1 MPQSPS
7 VPLLLAQSDPNGA
20 RTDSSLVAPLQESFD
35 PTRYL
40 FDNPW
45 PLAGLL
51 VAVAVGLVWWFNRQG
66 KAKEGVRW
74 AALCGALAAAAVLTG
89 RLVTTQREVLMAQ
102 TRQLIS
108 VTAKADLVVLEP
120 LLAREIVL
128 TLPGNSAAFSRG
140 QILDLVRKYPGGQY
154 PVESVSIDSV
164 QAVLDGPSI
173 ANAQVHVR
181 TSAPEAT
188 LYDFPVGSWWKI
200 GWRRDGDRWVVSSL
214 QCLQIDGVSPGTSVS
229 P

>member
-1 MPQSPS
+1 MPRSPS
-7 VPLLLAQSDPNGA
+7 IPLLLAQSDPNGA
-20 RTDSSLVAPLQESFD
+20 RTGSPLIAPLREPFD

-51 VAVAVGLVWWFNRQG
+51 IVAAIGLVWWFNREG
-66 KAKEGVRW
+66 KARQGVRW
-74 AALCGALAAAAVLTG
+74 AGLCLMLAAAVTLTG
-89 RLVTTQREVLMAQ
+89 NLVTTQREILGGQ
-102 TRQLIS
+102 TRLLIS
-108 VTAKADLVVLEP
+108 VASKADTVALES
-120 LLAREIVL
+120 LLGREIVL
-128 TLPGNSAAFSRG
+128 TVPGNSANFSRG

-154 PVESVSIDSV
+154 PVESVSVDRVQTVLEGRSV
-164 QAVLDGPSI
+164 ATT
-173 ANAQVHVR
+173 QVQVR
-181 TSAPEAT
+181 TRAPEAT
-188 LYDFPVGSWWKI
+188 MYDFPVGSWWKI